1 MTKKGTVSEC
11 IKLEFIWEGRDE
23 IMSFKRVDY
32 FKLLHMALL
41 S

>member
-1 MTKKGTVSEC
+1 MTRKGTISEC
-11 IKLEFIWEGRDE
+11 INLKFIWEDRDE

-32 FKLLHMALL
+32 FKLLHTALL